1 MAVESKP
8 LFHPEVI
15 RQQVRS
21 FDLPERVAVVL
32 PKLQHWAD
40 LLASG
45 RADDFKE
52 TDLLPDFIT
61 DFFCTLLGYTRPAG
75 AADTFTLSR
84 EQHVA
89 VDGEFADAVLGR
101 FHQDNK
107 QFTVALEG
115 KGTRDPLDR
124 PFAGRRMSAVDQAY
138 RYAINLPCDWIIVT
152 SMRETR
158 LYHKG
163 SNQHAYERF
172 ETVRLASDPA
182 LLKRFVFLLG
192 AERVVP
198 EKRDCH
204 LYELL
209 KASESVGRELTNQFY
224 ALYADIR
231 QKVLTRLC
239 RENAAVAPPEILR
252 CTQKLLDRVL
262 FCAFCED
269 RGLLPAETLKHA
281 FAHHDPYNPKPIW
294 TNFRGLFRAV
304 DTGNA
309 GLNIPAY
316 NGGLFTFD
324 PGLDALQVPDEV
336 CAHFKELGDYD
347 YRPAR
352 EVADQDESTEVRP
365 VIDVDILG
373 HIFEQSITD
382 LERLRQ
388 SLAGQGT
395 PGQGTRPTG
404 SAPSC
409 RPGALTGLAVGG
421 EATAPKED
429 QAKSRRKQE
438 GAFYTPA
445 LITRYIVEQALGGVL
460 QVRFEALRK
469 QHEADAAGTARK
481 ALADP
486 NAYDLAALN
495 EPQRKALIRFWEAW
509 QEELKHLRLLDP
521 ACGSGA
527 FLIEAFDQLH
537 AVYEISNARLE
548 ELRGQRTLFDLD
560 RQILQHNLY
569 GVDLN
574 AEAIQICQ
582 LSLWIKTAARGK
594 ALTSL
599 DHTIREGNSVISDPA
614 AHPKALDWPTAFPEV
629 FAQGGFDVVAG
640 NPPYIRQE
648 WLAPFKPYWEQRF
661 QTYHGVADIFVYFFE
676 QGIEVLRPGGRLAFI
691 TSGSW
696 VRGNFGAPL
705 RKFLSANARME
716 SMVDFGEF
724 QPFEDAEMIRPS
736 ITILSK
742 DTPGG
747 EMRLFKWLTIG
758 RPPETLSD
766 EIAAAPTVYTERFGE
781 SAWELEADD
790 VLQLRSKLAG
800 TGRTLHDFT
809 EGKILYGIKTGLNE
823 VFVIP
828 RKQRDELIASD
839 ARSADI
845 IKPFIQGTHLRPWFV
860 EDSPEFLLFTR
871 RGVRIED
878 YPAVHEYLSRYRAQL
893 EPKPSNWDE
902 KQKWPGRKAGA
913 YQWYELQDTVDYWEG
928 FELPKIVWPDIS
940 KLPRFSMDNENR
952 YLGNTGYVIPGGDYY
967 LLGILSSWATWF
979 FISKTA
985 QPLRLRGDRWQYRL
999 IAQFMEHVPIPDA
1012 PEPERQAIANLART
1026 CSAVGQERY
1035 QGQVSFQRRLI
1046 QAFSGDGSGQLNQK
1060 AEAWWDLSLNQ
1071 LGDAL
1076 KQSFKLP
1083 ANPMKNPRAADEWE
1097 PYLREKQDE
1106 NTRLTRALKD
1116 AEAELN
1122 DRIYR
1127 LFDLSPDEIKLLQ
1140 KEVEH

>member
-8 LFHPEVI
+8 LFHPEVL

-21 FDLPERVAVVL
+21 FSLPERVQAL
-32 PKLQHWAD
+32 RPNLQHWAD
-40 LLASG
+40 LIASG

-52 TDLLPDFIT
+52 SDLLPDFLSDI
-61 DFFCTLLGYTRPAG
+61 FCGLLGYIRPAG
-75 AADTFTLSR
+75 PADTFTLSR
-84 EQHVA
+84 ERHVE
-89 VDGEFADAVLGR
+89 VDGKFADAVLGR
-101 FHQDNK
+101 FHKDSA
-107 QFTVALEG
+107 QFTVAVEG

-269 RGLLPAETLKHA
+269 RGLLPAETLKRA

-294 TNFRGLFRAV
+294 TNFRGLFRAI
-304 DTGNA
+304 DAGNA

-316 NGGLFTFD
+316 NGGLFALD
-324 PGLDALQVPDEV
+324 PGLDALAVPDEV

-347 YRPAR
+347 YRPAL
-352 EVADQDESTEVRP
+352 EVADEGESTEVRS
-365 VIDVDILG
+365 VIDVDILS

-382 LERLRQ
+382 LERLRH
-388 SLAGQGT
+388 SLEAGGV
-395 PGQGTRPTG
+395 PPDD
-404 SAPSC
+404 
-409 RPGALTGLAVGG
+409 
-421 EATAPKED
+421 D
-429 QAKSRRKQE
+429 QAKTRRKQE

-445 LITRYIVEQALGGVL
+445 FITRYIVEQALGGVL

-469 QHEADAAGTARK
+469 QHEAEATGTARK

-486 NAYDLAALN
+486 NAYDLATLN

-509 QEELKHLRLLDP
+509 QEELKRLRILDP

-599 DHTIREGNSVISDPA
+599 DHTIREGNSVISDAA
-614 AHPKALDWPTAFPEV
+614 AHPKALDWPAAFPEV
-629 FAQGGFDVVAG
+629 FAQGGFDVVVG

-661 QTYHGVADIFVYFFE
+661 QTHHGVADIFVYFFE

-705 RKFLSANARME
+705 RKFLSANVRME

-742 DTPGG
+742 DRPGD
-747 EMRLFKWLTIG
+747 EMRLFKWLTAG
-758 RPPETLSD
+758 RPPETLSE
-766 EIAAAPTVYTERFGE
+766 EIAIAPTVRSERFGE
-781 SAWELEADD
+781 AAWELESDEALKLRAKLSARHST
-790 VLQLRSKLAG
+790 LQK
-800 TGRTLHDFT
+800 FT
-809 EGKILYGIKTGLNE
+809 DGQILYGIKTGLNE
-823 VFVIP
+823 GFVIN
-828 RKQRDELIASD
+828 RQQRDELIATD
-839 ARSADI
+839 ARSAEI
-845 IKPFIQGTHLRPWFV
+845 IKPFIQGTHLRPWYV
-860 EDSPEFLLFTR
+860 EDSTEFLIFAR
-871 RGVRIED
+871 RGIRIED
-878 YPAVHEYLSRYRAQL
+878 FPAVHAYLSRFRTQL
-893 EPKPSNWDE
+893 EPKPSGWDE
-902 KQKWPGRKAGA
+902 EQKWPGRKAGA
-913 YQWYELQDTVDYWEG
+913 YEWYELQDTVDYWEG
-928 FELPKIVWPDIS
+928 FEQPKIVWPDIS
-940 KLPRFSMDNENR
+940 KLPRFSMDTENR

-1012 PEPERQAIANLART
+1012 SEEERLAIANLART

-1035 QGQVSFQRRLI
+1035 QGQVSFQRRLL
-1046 QAFSGDGSGQLNQK
+1046 QAFSGGGAGLLNQK
-1060 AEAWWDLSLNQ
+1060 AEAWWNLSLNQ

-1097 PYLREKQDE
+1097 PYLREKEDE
-1106 NTRLTRALKD
+1106 NARLTRALTD

-1122 DRIYR
+1122 DRVYR
-1127 LFDLSPDEIKLLQ
+1127 LFDLSADEIKLLQ

>member
-15 RQQVRS
+15 RQQIRS
-21 FDLPERVAVVL
+21 FKLPDRVAQ
-32 PKLQHWAD
+32 LQPALKHWAD
-40 LLASG
+40 LIASG
-45 RADDFKE
+45 KADKFKE
-52 TDLLPDFIT
+52 TDLLPDFLT
-61 DFFCTLLGYTRPAG
+61 EFFCNLLGYTRPAG
-75 AADTFTLSR
+75 PSDTYTLSR
-84 EQHVA
+84 ETHVE
-89 VDGEFADAVLGR
+89 VDGKFADAALGR
-101 FHQDNK
+101 FQKDK
-107 QFTVALEG
+107 KEFVVALEG

-138 RYAINLPCDWIIVT
+138 RYAINLQCDWIIVT

-172 ETVRLASDPA
+172 ETVRLASEPA

-192 AERVVP
+192 AERIVP
-198 EKRDCH
+198 ETGASH

-239 RENAAVAPPEILR
+239 RENAVIAPAEILR

-269 RGLLPAETLKHA
+269 RGLLPADTLKRA
-281 FAHHDPYNPKPIW
+281 FAHSDPYNPKPIW
-294 TNFRGLFRAV
+294 ENFRGLFRAI

-316 NGGLFTFD
+316 NGGLFAPD
-324 PGLDALQVPDEV
+324 PGLDALTVSDDV

-352 EVADQDESTEVRP
+352 EVADEDEDKEIRSL
-365 VIDVDILG
+365 IDVDILG

-388 SLAGQGT
+388 
-395 PGQGTRPTG
+395 
-404 SAPSC
+404 
-409 RPGALTGLAVGG
+409 ALETKGVPVDDD
-421 EATAPKED
+421 ETV
-429 QAKSRRKQE
+429 SRRKKE

-445 LITRYIVEQALGGVL
+445 FITRYNVEQALGAVEKA
-460 QVRFEALRK
+460 RFETLRQK
-469 QHEADAAGTARK
+469 HEKEATGTARK
-481 ALADP
+481 TLTDP
-486 NAYDLAALN
+486 NAYDLNELK

-509 QEELKHLRLLDP
+509 QEELKSLRILDP

-537 AVYEISNARLE
+537 ALYEISNARLE

-594 ALTSL
+594 QLTSL
-599 DHTIREGNSVISDPA
+599 DHTIREGNSVVDDPA
-614 AHPKALDWPTAFPEV
+614 VHPKAFIWKSAYPEV
-629 FAQGGFDVVAG
+629 FIQGGFDVVVG
-640 NPPYIRQE
+640 NPPYVRQE
-648 WLAPFKPYWEQRF
+648 WLAPYKPFWEKRYQS
-661 QTYHGVADIFVYFFE
+661 YHGVADIFVYFFE
-676 QGIEVLRPGGRLAFI
+676 QSLEVLRPGGQLAFI

-705 RKFLSANARME
+705 RKFLSENAKLE

-736 ITILSK
+736 ITIAAK
-742 DTPGG
+742 ATPGG
-747 EMRLFKWLTIG
+747 RMRLFKWLTTG
-758 RPPETLSD
+758 RPPEALSE
-766 EIAAAPTVYTERFGE
+766 EIAIAPTLQSERFGE
-781 SAWELEADD
+781 AAWELESDE
-790 VLQLRSKLAG
+790 VLKLRGKLS
-800 TGRTLHDFT
+800 TGRATLQQFVD
-809 EGKILYGIKTGLNE
+809 GRILYGVKTGLNE
-823 VFVIP
+823 VFVINQQ
-828 RKQRDELIASD
+828 QRNTLVTTDPC
-839 ARSADI
+839 SAKI
-845 IKPFIQGTHLRPWFV
+845 LKPFIQGTHLRPWYV
-860 EDSPEFLLFTR
+860 EESTEFLIFAR
-871 RGVRIED
+871 RGVNIED
-878 YPAVHEYLSRYRAQL
+878 YPAVHEYLKQFRTQL
-893 EPKPSNWDE
+893 EPKPSEWNE
-902 KQKWPGRKAGA
+902 ATKWPGRKAGN
-913 YQWYELQDTVDYWEG
+913 YEWYELQDTVDYWKG
-928 FELPKIVWPDIS
+928 FEEPKIVWPDIS
-940 KLPRFSMDNENR
+940 KLPRFSMDTENR

-999 IAQFMEHVPIPDA
+999 IAQFMEQVPIPIA
-1012 PEPERQAIANLART
+1012 PEPEREAIANLART
-1026 CSAVGQERY
+1026 CSSLGLERY
-1035 QGQVSFQRRLI
+1035 HGQISFQRRLF
-1046 QAFSGDGSGQLNQK
+1046 QTFSVEGAGQLNQK
-1060 AEAWWDLSLNQ
+1060 AEAWWEQSLNQ

-1076 KQSFKLP
+1076 KQSFKLK
-1083 ANPMKNPRAADEWE
+1083 ANPMKNPRVADEWE
-1097 PYLREKQDE
+1097 PYLQEKRND
-1106 NTRLTRALKD
+1106 NARLTQALND

-1122 DRIYR
+1122 DRVYR
-1127 LFDLSPDEIKLLQ
+1127 LFDLTTDEIKLLQ